1 MFNEEMM
8 KNLIQLY
15 SNPLFQKGFFDFF
28 QKMQQEGIEAA
39 KKFWNLSPEKNSLFP
54 NSMEI
59 YEKLIDFYIVL
70 GFVPKSKHDE
80 VLKENEKLKYENAF
94 LRETIKQLQFKVFTE
109 GGEKVQE
116 AWKDIV
122 DKQMEL
128 NKDISKNFF
137 ELFRQLK
144 GDTQ

>member
-1 MFNEEMM
+1 MFTEEMM
-8 KNLIQLY
+8 KNILQLY

-54 NSMEI
+54 NTLEI

-70 GFVPKSKHDE
+70 GFVPKSKYEE
-80 VLKENEKLKYENAF
+80 VLKENEKLKYENLF
-94 LRETIKQLQFKVFTE
+94 LRDTIKQLQFKVFTE

-116 AWKDIV
+116 VWKDIV

-128 NKDISKNFF
+128 NKDIAKNFF
-137 ELFRQLK
+137 ELFRQLR
-144 GDTQ
+144 GDNQ

>member
-39 KKFWNLSPEKNSLFP
+39 KKFWNLSPEKSSLFP

-128 NKDISKNFF
+128 NKDIAKNFF

>member
-1 MFNEEMM
+1 MM
-8 KNLIQLY
+8 KNILQLY

-54 NSMEI
+54 NTLEI

-70 GFVPKSKHDE
+70 GFVPKSKYEE
-80 VLKENEKLKYENAF
+80 VLKENEKLKYENLF
-94 LRETIKQLQFKVFTE
+94 LRDTIKQLQFKVFTE

-116 AWKDIV
+116 VWKDIV

-128 NKDISKNFF
+128 NKDIAKNFF
-137 ELFRQLK
+137 ELFRQLR
-144 GDTQ
+144 GDNQ